1 MSIKVFFAGMAL
13 LTAASIAHAE
23 MATCPAVSSISAA
36 AYTDPSLPSGYNE
49 GFKYTAP
56 GPGGMIWEGQST
68 ATTDTYL
75 EPQYNLMLVGAEMV
89 NGKMLCSYGGTA
101 QRESAEP
108 ADHVS
113 RPYVQLRLALNNLS
127 AAPGTSWKGT
137 SCGNQGSDLSIDA
150 SKCTFEYQP

>member
-1 MSIKVFFAGMAL
+1 MSIKVLFAGMAL
-13 LTAASIAHAE
+13 LTVASIAHAE

-56 GPGGMIWEGQST
+56 GPGGMMWEGQST

-75 EPQYNLMLVGAEMV
+75 EPQYNLMLVGAEMS
-89 NGKMLCSYGGTA
+89 NGKILCSYGGTA

-108 ADHVS
+108 ADKVS
-113 RPYVQLRLALNNLS
+113 RPYVQLRLPLNNLM
-127 AAPGTSWKGT
+127 AAPGTLWTGT